1 MLSGSTVP
9 PDSTETQ
16 VGSSNQEASPS
27 AGKNSGLVLVP
38 CRAWKCVPTAI
49 SDVVNI
55 SKVHSVICYN
65 RWVLSE
71 GHELTPYFSVFN
83 LCLTQLWPYQKDVTQ
98 TVLNHTTLTLNFTN
112 IQGQYSNFVECQS
125 FFWFR
130 QTRMT
135 QLVLAISQWRFI
147 SL

>member
-65 RWVLSE
+65 R
-71 GHELTPYFSVFN
+71 
-83 LCLTQLWPYQKDVTQ
+83 
-98 TVLNHTTLTLNFTN
+98 
-112 IQGQYSNFVECQS
+112 
-125 FFWFR
+125 
-130 QTRMT
+130 
-135 QLVLAISQWRFI
+135 
-147 SL
+147 